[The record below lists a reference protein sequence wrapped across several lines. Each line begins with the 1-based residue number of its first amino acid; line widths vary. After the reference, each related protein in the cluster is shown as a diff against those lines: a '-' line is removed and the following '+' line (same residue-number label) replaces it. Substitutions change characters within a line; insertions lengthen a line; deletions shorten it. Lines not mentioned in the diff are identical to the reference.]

1 MISKIAVLGS
11 DFCVEIFKTA
21 GVDVYVEDVSSVE
34 SRLKTLMHEYSL
46 ILISDVFIEG
56 LKSVIDIHRESIYP
70 IILPI
75 PSIEGKNEDSAKRIV
90 DMIKGSLG
98 LNIRKDNTNN

>member
-21 GVDVYVEDVSSVE
+21 GIDVFVEDDIVSAE
-34 SRLKTLMHEYSL
+34 ARLKNLMHEYSL
-46 ILISDVFIEG
+46 ILISDVFAEELEG
-56 LKSVIDIHRESIYP
+56 TINIHRESVYP

-75 PSIEGKNEDSAKRIV
+75 PSIEGKSETSTKRIA
-90 DMIKGSLG
+90 DMIRVSIGV
-98 LNIRKDNTNN
+98 NIRRDN